1 MKSNY
6 EWYNSSNRSN
16 SARDMFRK
24 FKLVED
30 DAIRTIPHCKM
41 ADRID
46 GLDWLFKAA
55 DTALVLRPGQLVQ
68 IVTKPRDGKTGPR
81 YAVVERLR
89 PFNIYGQIRVSAVDL
104 RLPDGTTIERYDV
117 PEHIYSADEEIGK
130 EGDMKIA
137 DIPADLLALMLPQA
151 RKCGLDLAMEP
162 LKKKCP
168 FKDEYKEPVPPCMKG
183 ETHE

>member
-1 MKSNY
+1 MKTNY
-6 EWYNSSNRSN
+6 ERFNSSDI
-16 SARDMFRK
+16 ARDMFRK
-24 FKLVED
+24 YKLAED

-55 DTALVLRPGQLVQ
+55 DTALVLCPGQLVQ
-68 IVTKPRDGKTGPR
+68 IVTKLRDGKTGPR

-89 PFNIYGQIRVSAVDL
+89 PFNIYGQIKVSAVDL
-104 RLPDGTTIERYDV
+104 RLSDGTAVERYDV
-117 PEHIYSADEEIGK
+117 PEHVYSACEEIGK

-137 DIPADLLALMLPQA
+137 DIPADLMKLVVLSD
-151 RKCGLDLAMEP
+151 CGRGLGPAAEL
-162 LKKKCP
+162 LKGKCP

>member
-6 EWYNSSNRSN
+6 ERFNSRD

-30 DAIRTIPHCKM
+30 DAIRTIPPCGK

-46 GLDWLFKAA
+46 VLDWLFKAA

-68 IVTKPRDGKTGPR
+68 IMADLHGEGVGPK

-89 PFNIYGQIRVSAVDL
+89 PINVYGQIRISEVDL
-104 RLPDGTTIERYDV
+104 RFPDGLTVERYDV
-117 PEHIYSADEEIGK
+117 PEHVYTACEEIGK
-130 EGDMKIA
+130 KGDMKIA
-137 DIPADLLALMLPQA
+137 DIPEDLMRLVLPGC
-151 RKCGLDLAMEP
+151 KCGLDVAMEP
-162 LKKKCP
+162 LREKCP
-168 FKDEYKEPVPPCMKG
+168 FKDEYKDPVPPCMK
-183 ETHE
+183 EEDDD

>member
-1 MKSNY
+1 MKSNF
-6 EWYNSSNRSN
+6 ERFNSSD

-30 DAIRTIPHCKM
+30 DAIRTIPPCGK

-46 GLDWLFKAA
+46 VLDWLFKAA

-68 IVTKPRDGKTGPR
+68 IVEDLHGEGMGPK

-89 PFNIYGQIRVSAVDL
+89 PINVYGQIRVSEVDL
-104 RLPDGTTIERYDV
+104 RLPDGTTVERYDV
-117 PEHIYSADEEIGK
+117 PERVYPACEEIGK
-130 EGDMKIA
+130 KGDMKFA
-137 DIPADLLALMLPQA
+137 DIPEDLMKLVVLPD
-151 RKCGLDLAMEP
+151 CGRGLGPAAEL
-162 LKKKCP
+162 LKGKCP

-183 ETHE
+183 ETHD

>member
-6 EWYNSSNRSN
+6 ERFNSSD

-30 DAIRTIPHCKM
+30 DAIRTVSRCGT

-46 GLDWLFKAA
+46 VLDWLFKAA

-68 IVTKPRDGKTGPR
+68 IVEDLHGEGVSPK
-81 YAVVERLR
+81 YAVVERLH
-89 PFNIYGQIRVSAVDL
+89 PINVYGQIRVSEVDL
-104 RLPDGTTIERYDV
+104 RFPDGTTVERYDV
-117 PEHIYSADEEIGK
+117 PEHVYSACEEIGK
-130 EGDMKIA
+130 KGDMKIA
-137 DIPADLLALMLPQA
+137 DIPEDLLALMLPQA

-168 FKDEYKEPVPPCMKG
+168 FKDEYKEPVPPCMK
-183 ETHE
+183 EEDDD